1 MNAVGERIKEL
12 RKARRMTQ
20 NEFAE
25 RINVTKST
33 VSAYENGS
41 RLPSYDVL
49 IRIARLFKV
58 STDHL
63 LGYSEKTEIDV
74 TGLTRKQIN
83 VIQDV
88 IATYQRHNRFYQA
101 IREDDCIK
109 DGLIAAGLLHED
121 DGEWMK

>member
-83 VIQDV
+83 VIQDM
-88 IATYQRHNRFYQA
+88 ITTYQRHNRFYT
-101 IREDDCIK
+101 
-109 DGLIAAGLLHED
+109 GG
-121 DGEWMK
+121 

>member
-101 IREDDCIK
+101 IREDDSIK
-109 DGLIAAGLLHED
+109 DRLIAAGLLHED